1 MAEKKGTLFLVP
13 TPIGNLKDIT
23 LRGLEVLRS
32 VDYIAS
38 EDTRIAGKLLKL
50 LQIPHKEL
58 ISYYDQKEESKSD
71 LLLQLLKKGKNIAL
85 ISDAGTPLISDPGF
99 RIVSK
104 CIAERIKIVPLP
116 GPNAILPAL
125 IASGLSVHQF
135 TFLGFPH
142 NKKGYSNFL
151 NKIIKSDLT
160 TVVYVSP
167 HKIQKL
173 IDSLSLHLN
182 KEQRICIAREISK
195 LNESFYYGR
204 VEEIKQMLDS
214 NKIPLKGEFVLV
226 IEGKKEK

>member
-1 MAEKKGTLFLVP
+1 MVVKKGTLFLVP

-23 LRGLEVLRS
+23 LRSLEVLRN

-50 LQIPHKEL
+50 LQIPPKEL
-58 ISYYDQKEESKSD
+58 ISYYDQKEESKCNF
-71 LLLQLLKKGKNIAL
+71 LLQLLKVGKNIAL

-104 CIAERIKIVPLP
+104 CITEGIKIVPLP

-125 IASGLSVHQF
+125 IASGLSVHRF
-135 TFLGFPH
+135 TFLGFPP
-142 NKKGYSNFL
+142 NKKGYINFL
-151 NKIIKSDLT
+151 NKIIESDST
-160 TVVYVSP
+160 IVVYVSP

-173 IDSLSLHLN
+173 IDSLSLKLQ
-182 KEQRICIAREISK
+182 EGRRICIAREISK

-204 VEEIKQMLDS
+204 IKEVQQMLDS

-226 IEGKKEK
+226 IEGKQEK

>member
-1 MAEKKGTLFLVP
+1 MVEKIGTLFLVP

-23 LRGLEVLRS
+23 LRSLEVLRN

-50 LQIPHKEL
+50 LNIPPKEL

-71 LLLQLLKKGKNIAL
+71 FLLQLLKDGKNIAL

-99 RIVSK
+99 KIVSK
-104 CIAERIKIVPLP
+104 CVAEGIKIVPLP

-125 IASGLSVHQF
+125 IASGLPVHRF
-135 TFLGFPH
+135 TFLGFPPD
-142 NKKGYSNFL
+142 KKRFNNFL
-151 NKIIKSDLT
+151 NKIIESDST

-173 IDSLSLHLN
+173 IDSLSLRL
-182 KEQRICIAREISK
+182 KEERRVCIAREISK
-195 LNESFYYGR
+195 LNESFYYGG
-204 VEEIKQMLDS
+204 VKEVKQMLDL

-226 IEGKKEK
+226 IEGKRGK

>member
-1 MAEKKGTLFLVP
+1 MIEKKGTLFLVP

-23 LRGLEVLRS
+23 LRSLEVLRN

-50 LQIPHKEL
+50 LQIPYKEL

-71 LLLQLLKKGKNIAL
+71 LLLQILKEGKNIAL

-104 CIAERIKIVPLP
+104 CISEGIKIVPLP

-135 TFLGFPH
+135 TFLGFPP

-151 NKIIKSDLT
+151 NKIIESDST

-173 IDSLSLHLN
+173 IGSLSLQL
-182 KEQRICIAREISK
+182 KDERRICIAREISK

-204 VEEIKQMLDS
+204 VEEVKQMLDS

-226 IEGKKEK
+226 IEAKKEK